1 MSSKEEKEAR
11 TKEEK
16 ERRKQIH
23 QEVVK
28 KVIDWDDYLIYI
40 FLRFPGAFIIWLV
53 TGFKYKLGNIVKE
66 KGENASEWIISIVF
80 YAIIIGTLVIIN
92 N

>member
-1 MSSKEEKEAR
+1 MPSK
-11 TKEEK
+11 TEK
-16 ERRKQIH
+16 ER
-23 QEVVK
+23 K
-28 KVIDWDDYLIYI
+28 KRLRQKLAIKLVDLDDYLIYI
-40 FLRFPGAFIIWLV
+40 FLRFPGAFILWLV

-66 KGENASEWIISIVF
+66 KGENAKEWIISIIF